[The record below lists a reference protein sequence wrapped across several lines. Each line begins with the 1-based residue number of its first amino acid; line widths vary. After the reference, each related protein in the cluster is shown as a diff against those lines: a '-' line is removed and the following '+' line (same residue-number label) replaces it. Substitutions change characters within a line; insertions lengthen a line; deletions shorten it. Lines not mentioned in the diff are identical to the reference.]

1 MSCDGF
7 CHVCTGNKRSGPR
20 AIRYRC
26 STNGKSLAKEVKKMH
41 DDFHYIA
48 FGYCNNRSP
57 LHFETMEKIIIKKND
72 REDNTSSYPPC
83 ARCTFFFCSTH
94 KYSL

>member
-48 FGYCNNRSP
+48 SGYCNNRSP

-72 REDNTSSYPPC
+72 KRRQHIIISPLC
-83 ARCTFFFCSTH
+83 KVHFFLLFHT
-94 KYSL
+94 